1 MKNQG
6 LILCIITLLTMN
18 FCGAL
23 IPSHAQ
29 KQKISL
35 ERAKLIELT
44 KKAEKAALYESENTS
59 LIVQNYNLKASETKL
74 QKELKEARNDAETFR
89 KQRNQNRWALAG
101 LLVAILTSVVLKI
114 RKHVR

>member
-6 LILCIITLLTMN
+6 LTLCIITLLTMN
-18 FCGAL
+18 FCVGL

-29 KQKISL
+29 NQKISL
-35 ERAKLIELT
+35 ERAQLIELT

-59 LIVQNYNLKASETKL
+59 LIVQNYNLKASETNL
-74 QKELKEARNDAETFR
+74 QKELEAARNDAETFR

-101 LLVAILTSVVLKI
+101 LLIAIATSIGFKI
-114 RKHVR
+114 KKHIR